1 MKEYEVQQVD
11 AEEEQKQLDELALSD
26 THETFNHSE
35 PHSRTRE
42 DSVLK
47 EDLDIEKQDSFLQI
61 VEEQFFT
68 TLSAV
73 FCK

>member
-1 MKEYEVQQVD
+1 M
-11 AEEEQKQLDELALSD
+11 SD

-35 PHSRTRE
+35 PHSRTSE

-73 FCK
+73 FWK